1 MTREQIETLKDLKD
15 LHARLTEPVD
25 WPTEAEHLLA
35 AARHF
40 QGLTRRQFEAELSAL
55 RYPEDDTGM
64 VSAVAETARRGPR
77 RLAAEYRRRAEDAA
91 SGRSAR
97 TLADLAAQVWAQIV
111 ELEAGGTTAE
121 IADCLD
127 AIRDAQAV

>member
-1 MTREQIETLKDLKD
+1 MTPATREKIQTLRD

-35 AARHF
+35 VARHF

-55 RYPEDDTGM
+55 RYPYPEDDAGM
-64 VSAVAETARRGPR
+64 ADALAETARRGPR
-77 RLAAEYRRRAEDAA
+77 RMAAEYRRHAEDAA

-97 TLADLAAQVWAQIV
+97 TLADLAAKVWAQIAD
-111 ELEAGGTTAE
+111 LEAGGTGTPAE
-121 IADCLD
+121 ITP
-127 AIRDAQAV
+127 

>member
-1 MTREQIETLKDLKD
+1 MTQTTRETIQTLKD

-25 WPTEAEHLLA
+25 WPTEAEQLLA
-35 AARHF
+35 VARHL

-55 RYPEDDTGM
+55 RYPEDDAGM
-64 VSAVAETARRGPR
+64 VSAFAETARRGPR

-97 TLADLAAQVWAQIV
+97 ALADLAAQVWAQIV
-111 ELEAGGTTAE
+111 ELEAGGTP
-121 IADCLD
+121 IKRRLG
-127 AIRDAQAV
+127 R

>member
-1 MTREQIETLKDLKD
+1 MTPTTREKIQTLKDA
-15 LHARLTEPVD
+15 HARLTEPVA

-35 AARHF
+35 VARHL

-55 RYPEDDTGM
+55 RYPEDDAGM
-64 VSAVAETARRGPR
+64 ADALAETARLGPR
-77 RLAAEYRRRAEDAA
+77 RLAAEYRRHAEDAA

-111 ELEAGGTTAE
+111 DLEAGGTGTPAE
-121 IADCLD
+121 ITP
-127 AIRDAQAV
+127 

>member
-1 MTREQIETLKDLKD
+1 MTPTTREKIQSLKD

-35 AARHF
+35 VARHF

-55 RYPEDDTGM
+55 QYPADDAGM
-64 VSAVAETARRGPR
+64 ADALAETARRGPR
-77 RLAAEYRRRAEDAA
+77 RLAAECRQHAEDAA

-97 TLADLAAQVWAQIV
+97 MRADLAAQVWAQIV
-111 ELEAGGTTAE
+111 DLEAGGTGTPAG
-121 IADCLD
+121 ITP
-127 AIRDAQAV
+127 

>member
-1 MTREQIETLKDLKD
+1 MTPATREKIQTLKD

-35 AARHF
+35 VARHL

-55 RYPEDDTGM
+55 RYPEDDAGM
-64 VSAVAETARRGPR
+64 SAALAETARRGPR
-77 RLAAEYRRRAEDAA
+77 RLAAEYRRHAEDAA

-111 ELEAGGTTAE
+111 ELEAGGTGTP
-121 IADCLD
+121 IKRRLG
-127 AIRDAQAV
+127 R

>member
-1 MTREQIETLKDLKD
+1 MTPATREKIQTLKD

-55 RYPEDDTGM
+55 RYPEDDAGM
-64 VSAVAETARRGPR
+64 ASALAETARRGPR

-97 TLADLAAQVWAQIV
+97 MLADLAAEVWAQIV
-111 ELEAGGTTAE
+111 ELEAGGTGTP
-121 IADCLD
+121 IKRRLG
-127 AIRDAQAV
+127 R

>member
-1 MTREQIETLKDLKD
+1 MTPATREKIQSLKD

-35 AARHF
+35 VARHF

-55 RYPEDDTGM
+55 QYPADDAGM
-64 VSAVAETARRGPR
+64 ADALAETARRGPR
-77 RLAAEYRRRAEDAA
+77 RLAAECRQHAEDAA

-97 TLADLAAQVWAQIV
+97 MLADLAAQVWAQIV
-111 ELEAGGTTAE
+111 DLEAGGTGTPAG
-121 IADCLD
+121 ITP
-127 AIRDAQAV
+127 

>member
-1 MTREQIETLKDLKD
+1 MTPTTREKIQTLRD

-35 AARHF
+35 VARHF

-55 RYPEDDTGM
+55 QYPADDAGM
-64 VSAVAETARRGPR
+64 ADALAETARRGPR
-77 RLAAEYRRRAEDAA
+77 RLAAECRQHAEDAA

-97 TLADLAAQVWAQIV
+97 MLADLAAQVWAQIV
-111 ELEAGGTTAE
+111 DLEAGGTGTPAG
-121 IADCLD
+121 ITP
-127 AIRDAQAV
+127 

>member
-1 MTREQIETLKDLKD
+1 MTPATREKIQTLKD

-40 QGLTRRQFEAELSAL
+40 QGLTRRQFEAELAAL
-55 RYPEDDTGM
+55 QYPEDDAGM
-64 VSAVAETARRGPR
+64 ADALAETARRGPR
-77 RLAAEYRRRAEDAA
+77 RLAAEYRRHAEDAA

-97 TLADLAAQVWAQIV
+97 ALADLAAQVWAQIIEV
-111 ELEAGGTTAE
+111 EAVGTGTP
-121 IADCLD
+121 IKRRLG
-127 AIRDAQAV
+127 R

>member
-1 MTREQIETLKDLKD
+1 MTPTTRETIQTLKD

-35 AARHF
+35 VARHF

-55 RYPEDDTGM
+55 RYPEDDAGM
-64 VSAVAETARRGPR
+64 ADALAETARLGPR

-97 TLADLAAQVWAQIV
+97 ARADLAAQVWAQIGD
-111 ELEAGGTTAE
+111 LEAGGTGTPAE
-121 IADCLD
+121 ITP
-127 AIRDAQAV
+127 

>member
-1 MTREQIETLKDLKD
+1 MTPTTREKVQTLKD

-35 AARHF
+35 ASRHF

-55 RYPEDDTGM
+55 RYPEDDAGGM
-64 VSAVAETARRGPR
+64 ASALAETARRGPR

-97 TLADLAAQVWAQIV
+97 MLADLAAQVWAQIV
-111 ELEAGGTTAE
+111 ELEAGGTGTPAG
-121 IADCLD
+121 ITP
-127 AIRDAQAV
+127 

>member
-1 MTREQIETLKDLKD
+1 MTPTTRETIQTLKD

-35 AARHF
+35 VARHL

-55 RYPEDDTGM
+55 QYPEDDAGM
-64 VSAVAETARRGPR
+64 ADALAETARRGPR
-77 RLAAEYRRRAEDAA
+77 RMAAEYRRHAEDAA

-97 TLADLAAQVWAQIV
+97 MLADLAAKVWAQIV
-111 ELEAGGTTAE
+111 DLEADGTGTP
-121 IADCLD
+121 IKRRLG
-127 AIRDAQAV
+127 R

>member
-1 MTREQIETLKDLKD
+1 MTPTTREKIQTLKDLKD

-40 QGLTRRQFEAELSAL
+40 QGLTRRQFEAELAAL
-55 RYPEDDTGM
+55 QYPEDDADM
-64 VSAVAETARRGPR
+64 ASAFAEMARRGPR

-97 TLADLAAQVWAQIV
+97 KLADLAAQVRAQINA
-111 ELEAGGTTAE
+111 LEAGGTGTP
-121 IADCLD
+121 
-127 AIRDAQAV
+127 

>member
-1 MTREQIETLKDLKD
+1 MTPTREKIQTLKD

-25 WPTEAEHLLA
+25 WPTEAEHFLA

-55 RYPEDDTGM
+55 RYPEDDAGM
-64 VSAVAETARRGPR
+64 ASALAETARRGPR

-97 TLADLAAQVWAQIV
+97 MLADLAAQVWEQIIA
-111 ELEAGGTTAE
+111 LEAGGTGTPAE
-121 IADCLD
+121 IAP
-127 AIRDAQAV
+127 